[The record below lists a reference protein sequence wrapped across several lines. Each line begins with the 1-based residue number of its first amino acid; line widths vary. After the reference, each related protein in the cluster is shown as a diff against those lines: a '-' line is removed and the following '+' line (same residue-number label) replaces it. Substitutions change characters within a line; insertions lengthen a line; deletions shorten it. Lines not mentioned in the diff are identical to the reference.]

1 MSTQIQHPMLAH
13 ETHDDGARQEF
24 ARSLKRSMFAG
35 ILPGNKKVYESRVA
49 PAFRKKNGRDPKNR
63 HEIRREMLDD
73 PYYQMFS
80 SIKRTQQELMWANS
94 GETTERSYADMQQ
107 QMSRLTGGKKKGS
120 LTLDPG
126 VVVPRYNQ
134 LVDIHI
140 QPGGY
145 GSEIMEDDFFAGALY
160 DHAVYSYGIGTQ
172 GGLNDDMGQTVVK
185 YVKERYPKFK
195 PRRILDMGCAAGHS
209 TLPFCDAFP
218 GAEVHA
224 IDVGAPMLRYAHA
237 RAEGLGKAVHF
248 RQASAEGT
256 DYPDG
261 HFDLIVSH
269 ILLHETSGKA
279 LPNILRETRRLLAPG
294 GIAVHAEVPGFFKY
308 REHPVE
314 HIAPDWEA
322 HYNDEPFMPRLFE
335 MDLVAE
341 AEKAGFKKGQAS
353 EGLAPAANQSSMMRG
368 AWYVLDLH
376 R

>member
-1 MSTQIQHPMLAH
+1 VSTQIEHPMLAH

-24 ARSLKRSMFAG
+24 ARSLKRSMFSG
-35 ILPGNKKVYESRVA
+35 ILPGNKKVYDTRVA
-49 PAFRKKNGRDPKNR
+49 PAFRKKNGREPANR
-63 HEIRREMLDD
+63 HEIRREMLGD

-94 GETTERSYADMQQ
+94 GETTERSYADMQRQ
-107 QMSRLTGGKKKGS
+107 RSKLTGGKMKGS
-120 LTLDPG
+120 LTLNPD
-126 VVVPRYNQ
+126 VAVPRYNQ

-145 GSEIMEDDFFAGALY
+145 GSEMMEDDFFAGALY

-185 YVKERYPKFK
+185 YVKEHYPKFK

-218 GAEVHA
+218 GAEIHA

-237 RAEGLGKAVHF
+237 RAEGLGRGVHF

-256 DYPDG
+256 DYPDA

-269 ILLHETSGKA
+269 ILLHETSRKA

-314 HIAPDWEA
+314 HIGPDWEA

-341 AEKAGFKKGQAS
+341 AEKAGFAKGKAS